1 MKVTIDQEKCIHC
14 GLCKKACILTR
25 FCGFDSLEQAAEQHC
40 INCGHCVAV
49 CPRQAISHATV
60 KKTEPIG
67 PVPDEQ
73 GFLNLLMKTRS
84 VRHFKPSPVG
94 REAYDLMRR
103 VAEYSQSG
111 LNAQEIRLI
120 VIEHPDALAHIR
132 KAAMHMYG
140 KLEKLARFPLTRFFL
155 KLALNRRD
163 YRSVI
168 FESATHTR
176 PAASQTGREDATVIS
191 QNIMLAMTSLGLGC
205 CYMGGLVLGCRMLK
219 YQPLLQAL
227 QLPEKQEVYQSF
239 VLGAPTL
246 QLRRMPERKRREIT
260 FRRISGQRPESSSS
274 YRESRK
280 SKSSSKC
287 WLVLF
292 QRFFPCRAR
301 THSFLSVTL
310 TVMGGVMSFN
320 SLARWARPTSRS
332 MRRMRSYR
340 SDRDMTDRSHSCS
353 R

>member
-168 FESATHTR
+168 FESATHTLR
-176 PAASQTGREDATVIS
+176 RQTQARGEDPILYGAPALILLTGPAVSQTGREDATVIS

-301 THSFLSVTL
+301 THSFLSVK
-310 TVMGGVMSFN
+310 
-320 SLARWARPTSRS
+320 R
-332 MRRMRSYR
+332 
-340 SDRDMTDRSHSCS
+340 
-353 R
+353 

>member
-132 KAAMHMYG
+132 KAAMCMYG

-168 FESATHTR
+168 FESATHTLR
-176 PAASQTGREDATVIS
+176 RQAQARGEDPILYGAPALILLTGPAASQTGREDATVIS

-260 FRRISGQRPESSSS
+260 FRRISGQ
-274 YRESRK
+274 
-280 SKSSSKC
+280 
-287 WLVLF
+287 
-292 QRFFPCRAR
+292 
-301 THSFLSVTL
+301 
-310 TVMGGVMSFN
+310 
-320 SLARWARPTSRS
+320 
-332 MRRMRSYR
+332 
-340 SDRDMTDRSHSCS
+340 
-353 R
+353 

>member
-163 YRSVI
+163 YLSVI
-168 FESATHTR
+168 FESATHTLR
-176 PAASQTGREDATVIS
+176 RQTQARGEDPILYGAPALILLTGPAASQTGREDATVIS

-301 THSFLSVTL
+301 THSFLSVK
-310 TVMGGVMSFN
+310 
-320 SLARWARPTSRS
+320 R
-332 MRRMRSYR
+332 
-340 SDRDMTDRSHSCS
+340 
-353 R
+353 

>member
-168 FESATHTR
+168 FESATHTLR
-176 PAASQTGREDATVIS
+176 RQTQARGEDPILYRAPALILLTGPAASQTGREDATVIS

-301 THSFLSVTL
+301 THSFLSVK
-310 TVMGGVMSFN
+310 
-320 SLARWARPTSRS
+320 R
-332 MRRMRSYR
+332 
-340 SDRDMTDRSHSCS
+340 
-353 R
+353 

>member
-40 INCGHCVAV
+40 IDCGHCVAV

-168 FESATHTR
+168 FESATHTLR
-176 PAASQTGREDATVIS
+176 RQTQARGEDPILYGAPELILLTGPAASQTGREDATVIS

-301 THSFLSVTL
+301 THSFLSVK
-310 TVMGGVMSFN
+310 
-320 SLARWARPTSRS
+320 R
-332 MRRMRSYR
+332 
-340 SDRDMTDRSHSCS
+340 
-353 R
+353 